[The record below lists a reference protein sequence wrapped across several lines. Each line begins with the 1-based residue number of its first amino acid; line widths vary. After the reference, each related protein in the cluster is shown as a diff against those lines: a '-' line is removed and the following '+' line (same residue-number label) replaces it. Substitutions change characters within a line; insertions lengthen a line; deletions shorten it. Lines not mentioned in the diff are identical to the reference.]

1 MAAARKDLVADVVTA
16 VVIMAVDVTMDV
28 GFPLGTDPVDAIFS
42 GSSFFFAHAAA
53 TVLAATTAVA
63 TEMVTA
69 AGSLSSFCFSA
80 VDGEMA
86 AAADLSFPHMKK
98 GCLLSPFQKIGTAG
112 IFPCPLFQAYSK
124 SILMFP
130 CFFFNHAL
138 GKNSFLKLLLI
149 PGMVYGLSSFFRL
162 LHTPAIF
169 FLFPLLLSHTFQIQ
183 LVYGISIYNKLFI
196 LSSHNFPS

>member
-138 GKNSFLKLLLI
+138 GRNCFLQI
-149 PGMVYGLSSFFRL
+149 ASNPRYGLR
-162 LHTPAIF
+162 TAF
-169 FLFPLLLSHTFQIQ
+169 FLPTAPHTCHFLPASLASFAHIPDPTRIWHFH
-183 LVYGISIYNKLFI
+183 L
-196 LSSHNFPS
+196 

>member
-1 MAAARKDLVADVVTA
+1 
-16 VVIMAVDVTMDV
+16 MAVDVTMDV

-124 SILMFP
+124 SILTFP

-138 GKNSFLKLLLI
+138 GRNSLLQI
-149 PGMVYGLSSFFRL
+149 VFNPRYGLR
-162 LHTPAIF
+162 TVF
-169 FLFPLLLSHTFQIQ
+169 FLPTAPHTCHFRPVFLASFAHIPDPARIWHFH
-183 LVYGISIYNKLFI
+183 L
-196 LSSHNFPS
+196 

>member
-1 MAAARKDLVADVVTA
+1 MAAARKDPVVDVVTA

-28 GFPLGTDPVDAIFS
+28 GFPLGTAPVDAIFS

-86 AAADLSFPHMKK
+86 AAADLSFP
-98 GCLLSPFQKIGTAG
+98 LS
-112 IFPCPLFQAYSK
+112 
-124 SILMFP
+124 
-130 CFFFNHAL
+130 
-138 GKNSFLKLLLI
+138 LI
-149 PGMVYGLSSFFRL
+149 
-162 LHTPAIF
+162 HI
-169 FLFPLLLSHTFQIQ
+169 
-183 LVYGISIYNKLFI
+183 
-196 LSSHNFPS
+196 

>member
-1 MAAARKDLVADVVTA
+1 MAVVRKDPDADATTDVDAAMTMAAAADFPTGE
-16 VVIMAVDVTMDV
+16 MA
-28 GFPLGTDPVDAIFS
+28 PVDAIFS

-98 GCLLSPFQKIGTAG
+98 GCLLSPFQKNRDSG
-112 IFPCPLFQAYSK
+112 
-124 SILMFP
+124 
-130 CFFFNHAL
+130 N
-138 GKNSFLKLLLI
+138 
-149 PGMVYGLSSFFRL
+149 
-162 LHTPAIF
+162 
-169 FLFPLLLSHTFQIQ
+169 FPLSPFSGTF
-183 LVYGISIYNKLFI
+183 
-196 LSSHNFPS
+196 

>member
-28 GFPLGTDPVDAIFS
+28 GFPLGTAPVDAIFS

-138 GKNSFLKLLLI
+138 GRNSFLQI
-149 PGMVYGLSSFFRL
+149 AFNPRYGLR
-162 LHTPAIF
+162 TAF
-169 FLFPLLLSHTFQIQ
+169 FLPTAPHTCHFLPVFLASFAHIPDPARIWHFH
-183 LVYGISIYNKLFI
+183 L
-196 LSSHNFPS
+196 

>member
-138 GKNSFLKLLLI
+138 GRNSLLQI
-149 PGMVYGLSSFFRL
+149 VFNPRYGLR
-162 LHTPAIF
+162 TAF
-169 FLFPLLLSHTFQIQ
+169 FLLTAPHTCHFLPVFLASFAHIPDPARIWHFH
-183 LVYGISIYNKLFI
+183 L
-196 LSSHNFPS
+196 

>member
-1 MAAARKDLVADVVTA
+1 MAAARKDPVADVVTA
-16 VVIMAVDVTMDV
+16 VVIMAADVTMDV
-28 GFPLGTDPVDAIFS
+28 GFPLGTAPVDAIFS

-138 GKNSFLKLLLI
+138 GRNSLLQI
-149 PGMVYGLSSFFRL
+149 VFNPRYGLR
-162 LHTPAIF
+162 TAF
-169 FLFPLLLSHTFQIQ
+169 FLLTAPHTCHFLPVFLASFAHIPDPARIWHFH
-183 LVYGISIYNKLFI
+183 L
-196 LSSHNFPS
+196 

>member
-1 MAAARKDLVADVVTA
+1 MREDAAL
-16 VVIMAVDVTMDV
+16 
-28 GFPLGTDPVDAIFS
+28 FS

-98 GCLLSPFQKIGTAG
+98 GCLLSPFQKNRDSGNFPLSPFSG
-112 IFPCPLFQAYSK
+112 IF
-124 SILMFP
+124 
-130 CFFFNHAL
+130 
-138 GKNSFLKLLLI
+138 
-149 PGMVYGLSSFFRL
+149 
-162 LHTPAIF
+162 
-169 FLFPLLLSHTFQIQ
+169 
-183 LVYGISIYNKLFI
+183 
-196 LSSHNFPS
+196 

>member
-1 MAAARKDLVADVVTA
+1 MAAARKDLLTVDVTMDADVTTIA
-16 VVIMAVDVTMDV
+16 ADVTMDV
-28 GFPLGTDPVDAIFS
+28 GFPLGTAPVDAIFS

-98 GCLLSPFQKIGTAG
+98 GCLLSPFQKNRDSGNFPLSPFSG
-112 IFPCPLFQAYSK
+112 IF
-124 SILMFP
+124 
-130 CFFFNHAL
+130 
-138 GKNSFLKLLLI
+138 
-149 PGMVYGLSSFFRL
+149 
-162 LHTPAIF
+162 
-169 FLFPLLLSHTFQIQ
+169 
-183 LVYGISIYNKLFI
+183 
-196 LSSHNFPS
+196 